1 MLDSR
6 ITWEVEHKLTMLLE
20 GLLGQN
26 LGKQV
31 GRVGL
36 TRDVLDDNTL
46 GATELA
52 HLEQLTV
59 DVTRVLGRRE
69 PMTQVISGFAI
80 C

>member
-52 HLEQLTV
+52 HLEQLAV
-59 DVTRVLGRRE
+59 DVT
-69 PMTQVISGFAI
+69 
-80 C
+80 

>member
-26 LGKQV
+26 LGEQV

-36 TRDVLDDNTL
+36 TRDVLDGNTL

-59 DVTRVLGRRE
+59 DVTRVLSRCE
-69 PMTQVISGFAI
+69 LMAQVISGFAVR
-80 C
+80 